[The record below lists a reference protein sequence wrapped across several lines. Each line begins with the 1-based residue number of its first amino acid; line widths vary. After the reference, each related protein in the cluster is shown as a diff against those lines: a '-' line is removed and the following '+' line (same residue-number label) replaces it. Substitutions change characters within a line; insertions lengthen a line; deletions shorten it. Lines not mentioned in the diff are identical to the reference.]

1 MSVLSKNLTAL
12 NNPYLYNKL
21 KDIKINQFQKIE
33 NGGGYIELNF
43 LNVQTNTP
51 IYQNPNL
58 HLQEKISFYND
69 KYLLYPILYFYGFGN
84 GILYKSLLQNH
95 HLKHIVVFEDE
106 LEILYLAFSFIDF
119 SQELKEQRLIILN
132 SDISELDLMNFFQTP
147 PFFNFLRL
155 YDLHLHNEYY
165 EIYHEKILNLNEKI
179 INIIRN
185 VIFYQGND
193 IKDALQGLTQ
203 FIYNLPKMIQNPPL
217 KNLWLKQNKKAKAA
231 IVVAAGP
238 SLSKQLPLLKQYQ
251 DQFSIFCVDSAYP
264 ILAKNDIKPDFVL
277 ASERTKL
284 ASNLIQQN
292 YKNIDDNIVF
302 ILLTLAHPLAIE
314 YLENTDRKFLLIPYP
329 TIFFDKLNLFDFG
342 KSPSGGT
349 VAYNALQLAC
359 DFNHENIIFIGQDL
373 AYGEDGSSHAKD
385 YFYGEKFVKE
395 NTELCVVSYGGKKQI
410 KTRFMWNTF
419 RLTIQNYIASKKG
432 FKFYNAT
439 EGGARIEG
447 TIEKPFKE
455 CCEEFLDENLT
466 KPFEKP
472 LPLDKNIQDDLLLQS
487 YKVINDNLEFCD
499 GFIKDFELYF
509 ENLIQIENKIQALTT
524 FKDKK
529 ELIIKS
535 INDLD
540 IYKTKLDEYCKTFLY
555 EFIRPFLQQFEFNL
569 ARIYVLNPKNEEEWL
584 GKNITWIK
592 DHVFLFEVLIANI
605 KLLKEEIKNNI
616 NPLKEELVKRNL
628 KAN

>member
-1 MSVLSKNLTAL
+1 
-12 NNPYLYNKL
+12 
-21 KDIKINQFQKIE
+21 
-33 NGGGYIELNF
+33 
-43 LNVQTNTP
+43 
-51 IYQNPNL
+51 
-58 HLQEKISFYND
+58 
-69 KYLLYPILYFYGFGN
+69 
-84 GILYKSLLQNH
+84 
-95 HLKHIVVFEDE
+95 
-106 LEILYLAFSFIDF
+106 
-119 SQELKEQRLIILN
+119 
-132 SDISELDLMNFFQTP
+132 
-147 PFFNFLRL
+147 FFNFLRL

-217 KNLWLKQNKKAKAA
+217 RNLWLKQNKKAKSA
-231 IVVAAGP
+231 IVVATGP

-251 DQFSIFCVDSAYP
+251 DKFSIFCVDSSYS

-277 ASERTKL
+277 MSERTHFSADLLK
-284 ASNLIQQN
+284 QN
-292 YKNIDDNIVF
+292 YENIDKDIIF
-302 ILLTLAHPLAIE
+302 ILLSLVHPSVIK
-314 YLENTDRKFLLIPYP
+314 YLENTNRKYILIPYP

-373 AYGEDGSSHAKD
+373 AYGKDGKTHAGGYYYEDDELNDIK
-385 YFYGEKFVKE
+385 EK
-395 NTELCVVSYGGKKQI
+395 TIAYGGNEEI
-410 KTRFMWNTF
+410 LTSATWNTF
-419 RLTIQNYIASKKG
+419 RFTIQNYIAQKKD

-455 CCEEFLDENLT
+455 CCEEFLDEKLT

-472 LPLDKNIQDDLLLQS
+472 SPLDKNTQDDLLLQS
-487 YKVINDNLEFCD
+487 YKVIDDNLEFCD
-499 GFIKDFELYF
+499 GFIREFEFYF
-509 ENLIQIENKIQALTT
+509 ENLIQIESKIQTLTA

-584 GKNITWIK
+584 SKNITWIK

-616 NPLKEELVKRNL
+616 NPLKEELAKRNL

>member
-1 MSVLSKNLTAL
+1 MSFFLKNLSAL
-12 NNPYLYNKL
+12 NNPYLMEKL
-21 KDIKINQFQKIE
+21 KQKHSSTWVMDNRGGVDQLNWINQ
-33 NGGGYIELNF
+33 NGEYLYKNPKKYLEETIAL
-43 LNVQTNTP
+43 
-51 IYQNPNL
+51 YQN
-58 HLQEKISFYND
+58 
-69 KYLLYPILYFYGFGN
+69 KYLLYPVLYFYGFGS
-84 GILYKSLLQNH
+84 GVLYKCLLNNPN
-95 HLKHIVVFEDE
+95 LKHIVVFEDDLE
-106 LEILYLAFSFIDF
+106 LLYSVFSVLDF
-119 SQELKEQRLIILN
+119 SNELKERKIIILN
-132 SDISELDLMNFFQTP
+132 SEISNQDLEYLLYMK
-147 PFFNFLRL
+147 PFYNFLRI
-155 YDLHLHNEYY
+155 YDMHIHNEYY
-165 EIYHEKILNLNEKI
+165 EKFENNILELNKKISEILKI
-179 INIIRN
+179 IILH
-185 VIFYQGND
+185 QGND
-193 IKDALQGLTQ
+193 IKDSLQGLVQ
-203 FIYNLPKMIQNPPL
+203 YIYNLPNMIKNPPL
-217 KNLWLKQNKKAKAA
+217 KNLWLMQNKKVKSA

-251 DQFSIFCVDSAYP
+251 DKFSIFCVDSAYS

-302 ILLTLAHPLAIE
+302 ILLTLVHPLAIK

-329 TIFFDKLNLFDFG
+329 TIFFDKIDLFDFG

-410 KTRFMWNTF
+410 KTRIMWNTF
-419 RLTIQNYIASKKG
+419 RFTIQNYIANKKG

-472 LPLDKNIQDDLLLQS
+472 SPIDKNAQDDLLLQS

-499 GFIKDFELYF
+499 RFVKEFELYF
-509 ENLIQIENKIQALTT
+509 ENLIQVENKIQSLEV
-524 FKDKK
+524 FEDKK
-529 ELIIKS
+529 SLIIQS
-535 INDLD
+535 IKNLD
-540 IYKTKLDEYCKTFLY
+540 FYKTKLDEYCKTFLY

-569 ARIYVLNPKNEEEWL
+569 ARIYVINPRTNEEWFD
-584 GKNITWIK
+584 KNIAWVK
-592 DHVFLFEVLIANI
+592 DHIFLFEILIANI
-605 KLLKEEIKNNI
+605 KMAKDEINKHLD
-616 NPLKEELVKRNL
+616 PLKDEIRKRQLDNI
-628 KAN
+628 

>member
-1 MSVLSKNLTAL
+1 MYKCLL
-12 NNPYLYNKL
+12 NNPN
-21 KDIKINQFQKIE
+21 
-33 NGGGYIELNF
+33 
-43 LNVQTNTP
+43 
-51 IYQNPNL
+51 
-58 HLQEKISFYND
+58 
-69 KYLLYPILYFYGFGN
+69 
-84 GILYKSLLQNH
+84 
-95 HLKHIVVFEDE
+95 LKHIVVFEDDLE
-106 LEILYLAFSFIDF
+106 LLYSVFSVLDF
-119 SQELKEQRLIILN
+119 SNELKERKIIILN
-132 SDISELDLMNFFQTP
+132 SEISNQDLEYLLYTK
-147 PFFNFLRL
+147 PFYNFLRI
-155 YDLHLHNEYY
+155 YDMHIHNEYY
-165 EIYHEKILNLNEKI
+165 EKFENNILELNKKISEILKI
-179 INIIRN
+179 IILH
-185 VIFYQGND
+185 QGND
-193 IKDALQGLTQ
+193 IKDSLQGLVQ
-203 FIYNLPKMIQNPPL
+203 YIYNLPNMIKNPPL
-217 KNLWLKQNKKAKAA
+217 KNLWLMRNKKVKSA

-251 DQFSIFCVDSAYP
+251 DKFSIFCVDSAYS

-302 ILLTLAHPLAIE
+302 ILLTLVHPLAIK

-329 TIFFDKLNLFDFG
+329 TIFFDKIDLFDFG

-410 KTRFMWNTF
+410 KTRIMWNTF
-419 RLTIQNYIASKKG
+419 RFTIQNYIANKKG

-472 LPLDKNIQDDLLLQS
+472 SPIDKNAQDDLLLQS

-499 GFIKDFELYF
+499 RFVKEFELYF
-509 ENLIQIENKIQALTT
+509 ENLIQIENKIQSLEV
-524 FKDKK
+524 FEDKK
-529 ELIIKS
+529 SLIIQS
-535 INDLD
+535 IKNLD
-540 IYKTKLDEYCKTFLY
+540 FYKTKLDEYCKTFLY

-569 ARIYVLNPKNEEEWL
+569 ARIYVINPRTNEEWFD
-584 GKNITWIK
+584 KNIAWVK
-592 DHVFLFEVLIANI
+592 DHIFLFEILIANI
-605 KLLKEEIKNNI
+605 KMAKDEINKHLD
-616 NPLKEELVKRNL
+616 PLKDEIRKRQLDNI
-628 KAN
+628 

>member
-51 IYQNPNL
+51 IYKNPNL

-106 LEILYLAFSFIDF
+106 LEILYLAFNFIDF

-165 EIYHEKILNLNEKI
+165 EIYHEKILNLSEKI
-179 INIIRN
+179 IQCLKTI
-185 VIFYQGND
+185 VIYQGDD
-193 IKDALQGLTQ
+193 IKDTLQGIAQ
-203 FIYNLPKMIQNPPL
+203 FIYNLPKMISNFPL
-217 KNLWLKQNKKAKAA
+217 QVFINSNKNQVKSA
-231 IVVAAGP
+231 IIVSTGP
-238 SLSKQLPLLKQYQ
+238 SLSKQLSLLKQYQ
-251 DQFSIFCVDSAYP
+251 DQFSIFCVDSAYS

-277 ASERTKL
+277 MSERTEVTSELLK
-284 ASNLIQQN
+284 QN
-292 YKNIDDNIVF
+292 YENIDKDIIF
-302 ILLTLAHPLAIE
+302 ILVGLVHSLSIE
-314 YLENTDRKFLLIPYP
+314 YLEKTNRKYTLVPY
-329 TIFFDKLNLFDFG
+329 TTKFIDNLNLNSFG
-342 KSPSGGT
+342 NLSAGST
-349 VAYNALQLAC
+349 VALNALHIAC
-359 DFNHENIIFIGQDL
+359 ELNHENIIFIGQDL
-373 AYGEDGSSHAKD
+373 AYGKDGSSHPKD
-385 YFYGEKFVKE
+385 YIYGAGYESNMTKELSTAYGGYGEVF
-395 NTELCVVSYGGKKQI
+395 THS
-410 KTRFMWNTF
+410 TWNTF

-472 LPLDKNIQDDLLLQS
+472 SPLDKKTQDDLLLQS
-487 YKVINDNLEFCD
+487 YKVINDNLGFCD

-509 ENLIQIENKIQALTT
+509 ENLIQIENKIQALTA

>member
-1 MSVLSKNLTAL
+1 MSILLKNLAAL

-21 KDIKINQFQKIE
+21 KDVKINQFRKIE

-106 LEILYLAFSFIDF
+106 LEILYLAFNFIDF

-179 INIIRN
+179 IQCLKTI
-185 VIFYQGND
+185 VTYQGDD
-193 IKDALQGLTQ
+193 IKDTLQGIGQ
-203 FIYNLPKMIQNPPL
+203 FIYNLPKMIGNFPL
-217 KNLWLKQNKKAKAA
+217 QVFINSNKNQAKSA
-231 IVVAAGP
+231 IIVSTGP
-238 SLSKQLPLLKQYQ
+238 SLSKQLSLLKQYQ
-251 DQFSIFCVDSAYP
+251 DKISIFCVDSSYS

-277 ASERTKL
+277 MSERTHFSADLLK
-284 ASNLIQQN
+284 QN
-292 YKNIDDNIVF
+292 YENIDKDIIF
-302 ILLTLAHPLAIE
+302 ILLTLSHPNAIR
-314 YLENTDRKFLLIPYP
+314 YLENTNRKYMLVPY
-329 TIFFDKLNLFDFG
+329 TTRFIDNLNLNSFG
-342 KSPSGGT
+342 NLSAGST
-349 VAYNALQLAC
+349 VALNALHIAC
-359 DFNHENIIFIGQDL
+359 ELNHENIIFIGQDL
-373 AYGEDGSSHAKD
+373 AYGKDGKTHAGGYYYEDDELNDIK
-385 YFYGEKFVKE
+385 EK
-395 NTELCVVSYGGKKQI
+395 TIAYGGNEEI
-410 KTRFMWNTF
+410 LTSATWNVF
-419 RLTIQNYIASKKG
+419 RLTIQNYIAQKKD

-472 LPLDKNIQDDLLLQS
+472 SPLDKNVQDDLLLQS

-499 GFIKDFELYF
+499 RFVKEFELYF
-509 ENLIQIENKIQALTT
+509 ENLIQIENRIQTLIA

-592 DHVFLFEVLIANI
+592 DHVFLFEVLIVNI

-616 NPLKEELVKRNL
+616 NPLKEELAKRNL

>member
-1 MSVLSKNLTAL
+1 M
-12 NNPYLYNKL
+12 
-21 KDIKINQFQKIE
+21 
-33 NGGGYIELNF
+33 
-43 LNVQTNTP
+43 QTNTP

-106 LEILYLAFSFIDF
+106 LEILYLAFNFIDF

-203 FIYNLPKMIQNPPL
+203 FICNLPKMIQNPPL
-217 KNLWLKQNKKAKAA
+217 RNLWLKQNKKAKSA
-231 IVVAAGP
+231 IVVATGP

-251 DQFSIFCVDSAYP
+251 DKFSIFCVDSSYS

-277 ASERTKL
+277 MSERTHFSADLLK
-284 ASNLIQQN
+284 QN
-292 YKNIDDNIVF
+292 YENIDKDIIF
-302 ILLTLAHPLAIE
+302 ILLSLVHPSVIK
-314 YLENTDRKFLLIPYP
+314 YLENTNRKYILIPYP

-373 AYGEDGSSHAKD
+373 AYGKDGKTHAGGYYYEDDELNDIK
-385 YFYGEKFVKE
+385 EK
-395 NTELCVVSYGGKKQI
+395 TIAYGGNEEI
-410 KTRFMWNTF
+410 LTSATWNTF
-419 RLTIQNYIASKKG
+419 RFTIQNYIAQKKD

-439 EGGARIEG
+439 EGGARIEE

-455 CCEEFLDENLT
+455 CCEEFLDENLI

-472 LPLDKNIQDDLLLQS
+472 SPLDKNTQDDLLLQS
-487 YKVINDNLEFCD
+487 YKVIDDNLEFCD
-499 GFIKDFELYF
+499 GFIREFEFYF
-509 ENLIQIENKIQALTT
+509 ENLIQIESKIQTLTA

-584 GKNITWIK
+584 SKNITWIK

-616 NPLKEELVKRNL
+616 NPLKEELAKRNL

>member
-1 MSVLSKNLTAL
+1 M
-12 NNPYLYNKL
+12 
-21 KDIKINQFQKIE
+21 
-33 NGGGYIELNF
+33 
-43 LNVQTNTP
+43 QTNTP

-106 LEILYLAFSFIDF
+106 LEILYLAFNFIDF

-179 INIIRN
+179 IQCLKTI
-185 VIFYQGND
+185 VTYQGDD
-193 IKDALQGLTQ
+193 IKDTLQGIGQ
-203 FIYNLPKMIQNPPL
+203 FIYNLPKMIGNFPL
-217 KNLWLKQNKKAKAA
+217 QVFINSNKNQAKSA
-231 IVVAAGP
+231 IIVSTGP
-238 SLSKQLPLLKQYQ
+238 SLSKQLSLLKQYQ
-251 DQFSIFCVDSAYP
+251 DKISIFCVDSSYS

-277 ASERTKL
+277 MSERTHFSADLLK
-284 ASNLIQQN
+284 QN
-292 YKNIDDNIVF
+292 YENIDKDIIF
-302 ILLTLAHPLAIE
+302 ILLTLSHPNAIR
-314 YLENTDRKFLLIPYP
+314 YLENTNRKYMLVPY
-329 TIFFDKLNLFDFG
+329 TTRFIDNLNLNSFG
-342 KSPSGGT
+342 NLSAGST
-349 VAYNALQLAC
+349 VALNALHIAC
-359 DFNHENIIFIGQDL
+359 ELNHENIIFIGQDL
-373 AYGEDGSSHAKD
+373 AYGKDGKTHAGGYYYEDDELNDIK
-385 YFYGEKFVKE
+385 EK
-395 NTELCVVSYGGKKQI
+395 TIAYGGNEEI
-410 KTRFMWNTF
+410 LTSATWNVF
-419 RLTIQNYIASKKG
+419 RLTIQNYIAQKKD

-472 LPLDKNIQDDLLLQS
+472 SPLDKNVQDDLLLQS
-487 YKVINDNLEFCD
+487 YKIINDNLEFCD
-499 GFIKDFELYF
+499 RFVKEFELYF
-509 ENLIQIENKIQALTT
+509 ENLIQIENRIQTLIA

-592 DHVFLFEVLIANI
+592 DHVFLFEVLIVNI

-616 NPLKEELVKRNL
+616 NPLKEELAKRNL

>member
-1 MSVLSKNLTAL
+1 MSFLLKNLSAL
-12 NNPYLYNKL
+12 NNPYLMEKL
-21 KDIKINQFQKIE
+21 KQKHSSTWAMDNRGGVDQLNWINQ
-33 NGGGYIELNF
+33 NGEYLYKNPKKYLEETIAL
-43 LNVQTNTP
+43 
-51 IYQNPNL
+51 YQN
-58 HLQEKISFYND
+58 
-69 KYLLYPILYFYGFGN
+69 KYLLYPVLYFYGFGS
-84 GILYKSLLQNH
+84 GVLYKCLLNNPN
-95 HLKHIVVFEDE
+95 LKHIVVFEDDLE
-106 LEILYLAFSFIDF
+106 LLYSVFSVLDF
-119 SQELKEQRLIILN
+119 SNELKERKIIILN
-132 SDISELDLMNFFQTP
+132 SEISNQDLEYLLYTK
-147 PFFNFLRL
+147 PFYNFLRI
-155 YDLHLHNEYY
+155 YDMHIHNEYY
-165 EIYHEKILNLNEKI
+165 EKFENNILELNKKISEILKI
-179 INIIRN
+179 IILH
-185 VIFYQGND
+185 QGND
-193 IKDALQGLTQ
+193 IKDSLQGLVQ
-203 FIYNLPKMIQNPPL
+203 YIYNLPNMIKNPPL
-217 KNLWLKQNKKAKAA
+217 KNLWLMRNKKVKSA

-251 DQFSIFCVDSAYP
+251 DKFSIFCVDSAYS

-302 ILLTLAHPLAIE
+302 ILLTLVHPLAIK

-329 TIFFDKLNLFDFG
+329 TIFFDKIDLFDFG

-410 KTRFMWNTF
+410 KTRIMWNTF
-419 RLTIQNYIASKKG
+419 RFTIQNYIANKKG

-472 LPLDKNIQDDLLLQS
+472 SPIDKNAQDDLLLQS

-499 GFIKDFELYF
+499 RFVKEFELYF
-509 ENLIQIENKIQALTT
+509 ENLIQIENKIQSLEV
-524 FKDKK
+524 FEDKK
-529 ELIIKS
+529 SLIIQS
-535 INDLD
+535 IKNLD
-540 IYKTKLDEYCKTFLY
+540 FYKTKLDEYCKTFLY

-569 ARIYVLNPKNEEEWL
+569 ARIYVINPRTNEEWFD
-584 GKNITWIK
+584 KNIAWVK
-592 DHVFLFEVLIANI
+592 DHIFLFEILIANI
-605 KLLKEEIKNNI
+605 KMAKDEINKHLD
-616 NPLKEELVKRNL
+616 PLKDEIRKRQLDNI
-628 KAN
+628 

>member
-1 MSVLSKNLTAL
+1 MSILLKNLAAL

-21 KDIKINQFQKIE
+21 KDVKINQFRKIE

-106 LEILYLAFSFIDF
+106 LEILYLAFNFIDF

-179 INIIRN
+179 IQCLKTI
-185 VIFYQGND
+185 VTYQGDD
-193 IKDALQGLTQ
+193 IKDTLQGIGQ
-203 FIYNLPKMIQNPPL
+203 FIYNLPKMIGNFPL
-217 KNLWLKQNKKAKAA
+217 QVFINSNKNQAKSA
-231 IVVAAGP
+231 IIVSTGP
-238 SLSKQLPLLKQYQ
+238 SLSKQLSLLKQYQ
-251 DQFSIFCVDSAYP
+251 DKISIFCVDSSYS

-277 ASERTKL
+277 MSERTHFSADLLK
-284 ASNLIQQN
+284 QN
-292 YKNIDDNIVF
+292 YENIDKDIIF
-302 ILLTLAHPLAIE
+302 ILLTLSHPNAIR
-314 YLENTDRKFLLIPYP
+314 YLENTNRKYMLVPY
-329 TIFFDKLNLFDFG
+329 TTRFIDNLNLNSFG
-342 KSPSGGT
+342 NLSAGST
-349 VAYNALQLAC
+349 VALNALHIAC
-359 DFNHENIIFIGQDL
+359 ELNHENIIFIGQDL
-373 AYGEDGSSHAKD
+373 AYGKDGKTHAGGYYYEDDELNDIK
-385 YFYGEKFVKE
+385 EK
-395 NTELCVVSYGGKKQI
+395 TIAYGGNEEI
-410 KTRFMWNTF
+410 LTSATWNVF
-419 RLTIQNYIASKKG
+419 RLTIQNYIAQKKD

-472 LPLDKNIQDDLLLQS
+472 SPLDKNVQDDLLLQS
-487 YKVINDNLEFCD
+487 YKIINDNLEFCD
-499 GFIKDFELYF
+499 RFVKEFELYF
-509 ENLIQIENKIQALTT
+509 ENLIQIENRIQTLIA

-592 DHVFLFEVLIANI
+592 DHVFLFEVLIVNI

-616 NPLKEELVKRNL
+616 NPLKEELAKRNL

>member
-1 MSVLSKNLTAL
+1 MSFLSKNLAAF

-43 LNVQTNTP
+43 LNIQTNTP

-106 LEILYLAFSFIDF
+106 LEILYLAFNFIDF

-193 IKDALQGLTQ
+193 IKDALQGLIQ

-217 KNLWLKQNKKAKAA
+217 KNLWLKQNEKAKSA
-231 IVVAAGP
+231 IIVSTGP

-251 DQFSIFCVDSAYP
+251 DKFSIFCVDSAYS
-264 ILAKNDIKPDFVL
+264 ILAKNDIRPDFVL
-277 ASERTKL
+277 MSERTKVTSEL
-284 ASNLIQQN
+284 LKQN
-292 YKNIDDNIVF
+292 YENIDENIVF
-302 ILLTLAHPLAIE
+302 ILLSLVHPLTIK

-373 AYGEDGSSHAKD
+373 AYGEDGSSHPKD
-385 YFYGEKFVKE
+385 YIYGAGYESNMTKELSTAYGGYGEVF
-395 NTELCVVSYGGKKQI
+395 THS
-410 KTRFMWNTF
+410 TWNTF
-419 RLTIQNYIASKKG
+419 RLTIQNYIANKKG

-472 LPLDKNIQDDLLLQS
+472 SPLDKNAQDDLLLQS

-509 ENLIQIENKIQALTT
+509 ENLIQIENKIQALVA

-540 IYKTKLDEYCKTFLY
+540 NLKTKLDEYCKSFLY

-592 DHVFLFEVLIANI
+592 DHTFLFEVLIANI
-605 KLLKEEIKNNI
+605 KLLKEE
-616 NPLKEELVKRNL
+616 LVKRNL

>member
-1 MSVLSKNLTAL
+1 
-12 NNPYLYNKL
+12 
-21 KDIKINQFQKIE
+21 
-33 NGGGYIELNF
+33 NF

-106 LEILYLAFSFIDF
+106 LEILYLAFNFIDF

-179 INIIRN
+179 IQCLKTI
-185 VIFYQGND
+185 VTYQGDD
-193 IKDALQGLTQ
+193 IKDTLQGIGQ
-203 FIYNLPKMIQNPPL
+203 FIYNLPKMIGNFPL
-217 KNLWLKQNKKAKAA
+217 QVFINSNKNQAKSA
-231 IVVAAGP
+231 IIVSTGP
-238 SLSKQLPLLKQYQ
+238 SLSKQLSLLKQYQ
-251 DQFSIFCVDSAYP
+251 DKISIFCVDSSYS

-277 ASERTKL
+277 MSERTHFSADLLK
-284 ASNLIQQN
+284 QN
-292 YKNIDDNIVF
+292 YENIDKDIIF
-302 ILLTLAHPLAIE
+302 ILLTLSHPNAIR
-314 YLENTDRKFLLIPYP
+314 YLENTNRKYMLVPY
-329 TIFFDKLNLFDFG
+329 TTRFIDNLNLNSFG
-342 KSPSGGT
+342 NLSAGST
-349 VAYNALQLAC
+349 VALNALHIAC
-359 DFNHENIIFIGQDL
+359 ELNHENIIFIGQDL
-373 AYGEDGSSHAKD
+373 AYGKDGKTHAGGYYYEDDELNDIK
-385 YFYGEKFVKE
+385 EK
-395 NTELCVVSYGGKKQI
+395 TIAYGGNEEI
-410 KTRFMWNTF
+410 LTSATWNVF
-419 RLTIQNYIASKKG
+419 RLTIQNYIAQKKD

-472 LPLDKNIQDDLLLQS
+472 SPLDKNVQDDLLLQS
-487 YKVINDNLEFCD
+487 YKIINDNLEFCD
-499 GFIKDFELYF
+499 RFVKEFELYF
-509 ENLIQIENKIQALTT
+509 ENLIQIENRIQTLIA

-592 DHVFLFEVLIANI
+592 DHVFLFEVLIVNI

-616 NPLKEELVKRNL
+616 NPLKEELAKRNL

>member
-1 MSVLSKNLTAL
+1 
-12 NNPYLYNKL
+12 
-21 KDIKINQFQKIE
+21 
-33 NGGGYIELNF
+33 
-43 LNVQTNTP
+43 TNTP
-51 IYQNPNL
+51 IYKNPNL

-69 KYLLYPILYFYGFGN
+69 KYFLYPILYFYGFGN

-106 LEILYLAFSFIDF
+106 LEILYLAFNFIDF

-179 INIIRN
+179 IQCLKTI
-185 VIFYQGND
+185 VTYQGDD
-193 IKDALQGLTQ
+193 IKDTLQGIAQ
-203 FIYNLPKMIQNPPL
+203 FIYNLPKMISNFPL
-217 KNLWLKQNKKAKAA
+217 QVFINSNKNQAKSA
-231 IVVAAGP
+231 IIVSTGP

-251 DQFSIFCVDSAYP
+251 DKFSIFCVDSSYS
-264 ILAKNDIKPDFVL
+264 ILAKNDIRPDFVL
-277 ASERTKL
+277 MSERTHFSADLLKK
-284 ASNLIQQN
+284 N
-292 YKNIDDNIVF
+292 YENIDKDIIF
-302 ILLTLAHPLAIE
+302 ILLTLSHPNAIK
-314 YLENTDRKFLLIPYP
+314 YLEDTNRKYMLVPY
-329 TIFFDKLNLFDFG
+329 TTKFIDNLNLNSFG
-342 KSPSGGT
+342 NLSAGST
-349 VAYNALQLAC
+349 VALNALHIAC
-359 DFNHENIIFIGQDL
+359 ELNHENIVFIGQDL
-373 AYGEDGSSHAKD
+373 AYGKDGKTHAGGYYYEDDELNDIK
-385 YFYGEKFVKE
+385 EK
-395 NTELCVVSYGGKKQI
+395 TIAYGGNEEI
-410 KTRFMWNTF
+410 LTSATWNVF
-419 RLTIQNYIASKKG
+419 RLTIQNYIANKKG

-472 LPLDKNIQDDLLLQS
+472 LPLDKNTQDDLLLQS

-499 GFIKDFELYF
+499 GFVKEFELYF
-509 ENLIQIENKIQALTT
+509 ENLIQIENKIQALVA

-584 GKNITWIK
+584 SKNITWIK

>member
-1 MSVLSKNLTAL
+1 MEKLKQKHSSTWVMDNRGGVDQL
-12 NNPYLYNKL
+12 NWINQNGEYLYKNPKKYL
-21 KDIKINQFQKIE
+21 EETIA
-33 NGGGYIELNF
+33 L
-43 LNVQTNTP
+43 
-51 IYQNPNL
+51 YQN
-58 HLQEKISFYND
+58 
-69 KYLLYPILYFYGFGN
+69 KYLLYPVLYFYGFGS
-84 GILYKSLLQNH
+84 GVLYKCLLNNPN
-95 HLKHIVVFEDE
+95 LKHIVVFEDDLE
-106 LEILYLAFSFIDF
+106 LLYSVFSVLDF
-119 SQELKEQRLIILN
+119 SNELKERKIIILN
-132 SDISELDLMNFFQTP
+132 SEISNQDLEYLLYMK
-147 PFFNFLRL
+147 PFYNFLRI
-155 YDLHLHNEYY
+155 YDMHIHNEYY
-165 EIYHEKILNLNEKI
+165 EKFENNILELNKKISEILKI
-179 INIIRN
+179 IILH
-185 VIFYQGND
+185 QGND
-193 IKDALQGLTQ
+193 IKDSLQGLVQ
-203 FIYNLPKMIQNPPL
+203 YIYNLPNMIKNPPL
-217 KNLWLKQNKKAKAA
+217 KNLWLMQNKKVKSA

-251 DQFSIFCVDSAYP
+251 DKFSIFCVDSAYS

-302 ILLTLAHPLAIE
+302 ILLTLVHPLAIK

-329 TIFFDKLNLFDFG
+329 TIFFDKIDLFDFG

-410 KTRFMWNTF
+410 KTRIMWNTF
-419 RLTIQNYIASKKG
+419 RFTIQNYIANKKG

-472 LPLDKNIQDDLLLQS
+472 SPIDKNAQDDLLLQS

-499 GFIKDFELYF
+499 RFVKEFELYF
-509 ENLIQIENKIQALTT
+509 ENLIQIENKIQSLEV
-524 FKDKK
+524 FEDKK
-529 ELIIKS
+529 SLIIQS
-535 INDLD
+535 IKNLD
-540 IYKTKLDEYCKTFLY
+540 FYKTKLDEYCKTFLY

-569 ARIYVLNPKNEEEWL
+569 ARIYVINPRTNEEWFD
-584 GKNITWIK
+584 KNIAWVK
-592 DHVFLFEVLIANI
+592 DHIFLFKILIANI
-605 KLLKEEIKNNI
+605 KMAKDEINKHLD
-616 NPLKEELVKRNL
+616 PLKDEIRKRQLDNI
-628 KAN
+628 

>member
-1 MSVLSKNLTAL
+1 MSILLKNLAAL

-21 KDIKINQFQKIE
+21 KDVKINQFRKIE

-58 HLQEKISFYND
+58 YLQEKISFYND

-106 LEILYLAFSFIDF
+106 LEILYLAFNFIDF
-119 SQELKEQRLIILN
+119 SQELKEQRLIILK
-132 SDISELDLMNFFQTP
+132 SDISELDLMNFFQTS

-165 EIYHEKILNLNEKI
+165 EIYRKKILNLNEKI

-217 KNLWLKQNKKAKAA
+217 RNLWLKQNKKAKSA
-231 IVVAAGP
+231 IVVATGP

-251 DQFSIFCVDSAYP
+251 DKFSIFCVDSSYS

-277 ASERTKL
+277 MSERTHFSADLLK
-284 ASNLIQQN
+284 QN
-292 YKNIDDNIVF
+292 YENIDKDIIF
-302 ILLTLAHPLAIE
+302 ILLSLVHPSVIK
-314 YLENTDRKFLLIPYP
+314 YLENTNRKYILIPYP

-373 AYGEDGSSHAKD
+373 AYGKDGKTHAGGYYYEDDELNDIK
-385 YFYGEKFVKE
+385 EK
-395 NTELCVVSYGGKKQI
+395 TIAYGGNEEI
-410 KTRFMWNTF
+410 LTSATWNTF
-419 RLTIQNYIASKKG
+419 RLTIQNYIAQKKD

-455 CCEEFLDENLT
+455 CCEEFLDEKLT

-472 LPLDKNIQDDLLLQS
+472 SPLDKNTQDDLLLQS
-487 YKVINDNLEFCD
+487 YKVIDDNLEFCD
-499 GFIKDFELYF
+499 GFIREFEFYF
-509 ENLIQIENKIQALTT
+509 ENLIQIESKIQTLTA

-584 GKNITWIK
+584 SKNITWIK

-616 NPLKEELVKRNL
+616 NPLKEELAKRNL

>member
-1 MSVLSKNLTAL
+1 MSILSKNLSAL
-12 NNPYLYNKL
+12 NNPYLVKKL
-21 KDIKINQFQKIE
+21 KQKHNSAWMVDNRGGVDQLNWIDQ
-33 NGGGYIELNF
+33 NGEYLYKNPKKYLEETIIL
-43 LNVQTNTP
+43 
-51 IYQNPNL
+51 YQN
-58 HLQEKISFYND
+58 
-69 KYLLYPILYFYGFGN
+69 KYLLYPVLYFYGFGS
-84 GILYKSLLQNH
+84 GVLYKCLLNNPN
-95 HLKHIVVFEDE
+95 LKHIVVFEDDLE
-106 LEILYLAFSFIDF
+106 LLYSVFSVLDF
-119 SQELKEQRLIILN
+119 SNELKERKIIILN
-132 SDISELDLMNFFQTP
+132 SEISNQDLEYLLYMK
-147 PFFNFLRL
+147 PFYNFLRI
-155 YDLHLHNEYY
+155 YDMHIHNEYY
-165 EIYHEKILNLNEKI
+165 EKFENNILKLNKKISEILKI
-179 INIIRN
+179 I
-185 VIFYQGND
+185 VLHQGND
-193 IKDALQGLTQ
+193 IKDSLQGLVQ
-203 FIYNLPKMIQNPPL
+203 YIYNLPNMIKNPPL
-217 KNLWLKQNKKAKAA
+217 KNLWLKQNKKVKSA

-251 DQFSIFCVDSAYP
+251 DKFSIFCVDSAYS

-302 ILLTLAHPLAIE
+302 ILLTLAHPLTIE
-314 YLENTDRKFLLIPYP
+314 YLENTGRKFLLIPYP

-359 DFNHENIIFIGQDL
+359 DFNHENIVLIGQDL

-419 RLTIQNYIASKKG
+419 RLTIQNYIANKKG

-472 LPLDKNIQDDLLLQS
+472 LSLDENIQNELLLKS
-487 YKVINDNLEFCD
+487 YKVVNDNLEFCD
-499 GFIKDFELYF
+499 RFIKEFEFYF
-509 ENLIQIENKIQALTT
+509 KNLIQIENKIQSLEV
-524 FKDKK
+524 FEDKK
-529 ELIIKS
+529 SLIIQSMK
-535 INDLD
+535 NLD
-540 IYKTKLDEYCKTFLY
+540 FYKTKLDEYCKTFLY

-569 ARIYVLNPKNEEEWL
+569 ARIYVINPRTNEEWF
-584 GKNITWIK
+584 GKNIAWMK
-592 DHVFLFEVLIANI
+592 DHIFLFEILIANI
-605 KLLKEEIKNNI
+605 KMAKDEINKHLD
-616 NPLKEELVKRNL
+616 PLKDEIRKRQLDNII
-628 KAN
+628 

>member
-1 MSVLSKNLTAL
+1 M
-12 NNPYLYNKL
+12 
-21 KDIKINQFQKIE
+21 
-33 NGGGYIELNF
+33 
-43 LNVQTNTP
+43 
-51 IYQNPNL
+51 
-58 HLQEKISFYND
+58 
-69 KYLLYPILYFYGFGN
+69 YFYGFGN

-106 LEILYLAFSFIDF
+106 LEILYLAFNFIDF

-165 EIYHEKILNLNEKI
+165 EIYHEKILNLNKKI
-179 INIIRN
+179 IQCLKTI
-185 VIFYQGND
+185 VTYQGDD
-193 IKDALQGLTQ
+193 IKDTLQGIAQ
-203 FIYNLPKMIQNPPL
+203 FIYNLPKMISNFPL
-217 KNLWLKQNKKAKAA
+217 QIFINSNKNQAKSA
-231 IVVAAGP
+231 IIVSTGP

-251 DQFSIFCVDSAYP
+251 DQFSIFCVDSAYS
-264 ILAKNDIKPDFVL
+264 ILAKNDIRPDFVL
-277 ASERTKL
+277 MSERTEVTSKL
-284 ASNLIQQN
+284 LKQN
-292 YKNIDDNIVF
+292 YENIDKDIIF
-302 ILLTLAHPLAIE
+302 ILVGLVHSLSIE
-314 YLENTDRKFLLIPYP
+314 YLEKTNRKYTLVPY
-329 TIFFDKLNLFDFG
+329 TTKFIDNLNLNSFG
-342 KSPSGGT
+342 NLSAGST
-349 VAYNALQLAC
+349 VALNALHIAC
-359 DFNHENIIFIGQDL
+359 ELNHENIVFIGQDL
-373 AYGEDGSSHAKD
+373 AYGEDGSSHPKD
-385 YFYGEKFVKE
+385 YIYGAGYESNMTKELSTAYGGYGEVF
-395 NTELCVVSYGGKKQI
+395 THS
-410 KTRFMWNTF
+410 TWNTF
-419 RLTIQNYIASKKG
+419 RLTIQNYIANKKG

-472 LPLDKNIQDDLLLQS
+472 SPLDKNTQDDLLLQS
-487 YKVINDNLEFCD
+487 YKVINDNLKICD
-499 GFIKDFELYF
+499 EFIKKFELYF
-509 ENLIQIENKIQALTT
+509 ENLIQIENKIQALIA

-584 GKNITWIK
+584 SKNITWIK

>member
-1 MSVLSKNLTAL
+1 M
-12 NNPYLYNKL
+12 
-21 KDIKINQFQKIE
+21 
-33 NGGGYIELNF
+33 GGGYIELNF
-43 LNVQTNTP
+43 LNIQTNTP

-106 LEILYLAFSFIDF
+106 LEILYLAFNFIDF

-165 EIYHEKILNLNEKI
+165 EIYHENILNLNEKI

-217 KNLWLKQNKKAKAA
+217 KNLWLKQNKKVKSA

-251 DQFSIFCVDSAYP
+251 DKFSIFCVDSAYS

-302 ILLTLAHPLAIE
+302 VLLTLVHPLAIE

-359 DFNHENIIFIGQDL
+359 DFNHENIILIGQDL

-395 NTELCVVSYGGKKQI
+395 NTELYVVSYGGKKQI

-419 RLTIQNYIASKKG
+419 RLTIQNYIAKKKG

-472 LPLDKNIQDDLLLQS
+472 SALDKNAQDDLLLQS
-487 YKVINDNLEFCD
+487 YKIINDNLEFCNR
-499 GFIKDFELYF
+499 FIKEFECYF
-509 ENLIQIENKIQALTT
+509 ENLIQAESKIQNLTA

-540 IYKTKLDEYCKTFLY
+540 IYKTKLDEYCKSFLY

-584 GKNITWIK
+584 GKNIIWIK
-592 DHVFLFEVLIANI
+592 DHTFLFEVLIANI
-605 KLLKEEIKNNI
+605 KLLKEEIKSNI

>member
-1 MSVLSKNLTAL
+1 MEKLKQKHSSTWAMDNRGGVDQL
-12 NNPYLYNKL
+12 NWINQNGEYLYKNPKKYL
-21 KDIKINQFQKIE
+21 EETIA
-33 NGGGYIELNF
+33 L
-43 LNVQTNTP
+43 
-51 IYQNPNL
+51 YQN
-58 HLQEKISFYND
+58 
-69 KYLLYPILYFYGFGN
+69 KYLLYPVLYFYGFGS
-84 GILYKSLLQNH
+84 GVLYKCLLNNPN
-95 HLKHIVVFEDE
+95 LKHIVVFEDDLE
-106 LEILYLAFSFIDF
+106 LLYSVFSVLDF
-119 SQELKEQRLIILN
+119 SNELKERKIIILN
-132 SDISELDLMNFFQTP
+132 SEISNQDLEYLLYTK
-147 PFFNFLRL
+147 PFYNFLRI
-155 YDLHLHNEYY
+155 YDMHIHNEYY
-165 EIYHEKILNLNEKI
+165 EKFENNILELNKKISEILKI
-179 INIIRN
+179 IILH
-185 VIFYQGND
+185 QGND
-193 IKDALQGLTQ
+193 IKDSLQGLVQ
-203 FIYNLPKMIQNPPL
+203 YIYNLPNMIKNPPL
-217 KNLWLKQNKKAKAA
+217 KNLWLMRNKKVKSA

-251 DQFSIFCVDSAYP
+251 DKFSIFCVDSAYS

-302 ILLTLAHPLAIE
+302 ILLTLVHPLAIK

-329 TIFFDKLNLFDFG
+329 TIFFDKIDLFDFG

-410 KTRFMWNTF
+410 KTRIMWNTF
-419 RLTIQNYIASKKG
+419 RFTIQNYIANKKG

-472 LPLDKNIQDDLLLQS
+472 SPIDKNAQDDLLLQS

-499 GFIKDFELYF
+499 RFVKEFELYF
-509 ENLIQIENKIQALTT
+509 ENLIQIENKIQSLEV
-524 FKDKK
+524 FEDKK
-529 ELIIKS
+529 SLIIQS
-535 INDLD
+535 IKNLD
-540 IYKTKLDEYCKTFLY
+540 FYKTKLDEYCKTFLY

-569 ARIYVLNPKNEEEWL
+569 ARIYVINPRTNEEWFD
-584 GKNITWIK
+584 KNIAWVK
-592 DHVFLFEVLIANI
+592 DHIFLFEILIANI
-605 KLLKEEIKNNI
+605 KMAKDEINKHLD
-616 NPLKEELVKRNL
+616 PLKDEIRKRQLDNI
-628 KAN
+628 

>member
-1 MSVLSKNLTAL
+1 MSFLSKNLAAL

-43 LNVQTNTP
+43 LNIQTNTP

-106 LEILYLAFSFIDF
+106 LEILYLAFNFIDF

-179 INIIRN
+179 INIVRN

-217 KNLWLKQNKKAKAA
+217 RNLWLKQNKKAKSA
-231 IVVAAGP
+231 IIVSTGP

-251 DQFSIFCVDSAYP
+251 DKFSIFCVDSSYS
-264 ILAKNDIKPDFVL
+264 ILAKNNIKPDFVL
-277 ASERTKL
+277 MSERTHFSADLLK
-284 ASNLIQQN
+284 QN
-292 YKNIDDNIVF
+292 YENIDKDIIF
-302 ILLTLAHPLAIE
+302 ILLSLVHPSVIK

-329 TIFFDKLNLFDFG
+329 TIFFNKLNLFDFG

-359 DFNHENIIFIGQDL
+359 YFNHENIVFIGQDL
-373 AYGEDGSSHAKD
+373 AYGKDGKTHAGGYYYEDDELNDIK
-385 YFYGEKFVKE
+385 EK
-395 NTELCVVSYGGKKQI
+395 TIAYGGNEEI
-410 KTRFMWNTF
+410 LTSTTWNVF
-419 RLTIQNYIASKKG
+419 RLTIQNYIANKKG

-472 LPLDKNIQDDLLLQS
+472 DKLDINRQNELL
-487 YKVINDNLEFCD
+487 VFINNEIDITL
-499 GFIKDFELYF
+499 
-509 ENLIQIENKIQALTT
+509 NKIDEFINEFSCFLKEINFNFIQANIK
-524 FKDKK
+524 KDKIISLVNELDLYK
-529 ELIIKS
+529 EKMEFYC
-535 INDLD
+535 NNFFYD
-540 IYKTKLDEYCKTFLY
+540 ILS
-555 EFIRPFLQQFEFNL
+555 PFLQQFEFNL

-584 GKNITWIK
+584 SKNITWIK
-592 DHVFLFEVLIANI
+592 DHVFLFKVLIANI